1 MRQGGGPLL
10 GRPGAASEPRDRLL
24 VASRTGRDSG
34 RKAHCDSVTE
44 GRVPETLGGSH
55 PSAIK
60 DVTAARKIEYK
71 IWYRKS
77 RRHTLPALGPGFRA
91 LSLFC
96 VLGKASLPAEAATGS
111 RGHSPGRAL
120 EPCGG
125 AGLQLLKS
133 DFAFLSVQRKVRK
146 PGGSSLCWQR
156 SSLCADP
163 RVTWAGA
170 GGPGTGGGAR
180 HRARASR

>member
-91 LSLFC
+91 LSLCFVFWEKPLCQLRLPQAAVGTPRGGRWSPVGVLACSFSRRILHFC
-96 VLGKASLPAEAATGS
+96 LFRE
-111 RGHSPGRAL
+111 R
-120 EPCGG
+120 
-125 AGLQLLKS
+125 
-133 DFAFLSVQRKVRK
+133 
-146 PGGSSLCWQR
+146 
-156 SSLCADP
+156 
-163 RVTWAGA
+163 
-170 GGPGTGGGAR
+170 
-180 HRARASR
+180 